1 MTYLSDNLTRITSMT
16 YPLFHPRS
24 NEPRPSDL
32 TAQEFAERFHSE
44 SIHVEFK
51 EGFSQKRIT
60 AAVVAFSNTDG
71 GVILIGVDD
80 KARIKGAAPN
90 GKRHKDLH
98 EWIGNLNDPGRYEI
112 CDLRV
117 QGKPLVVIAVS
128 RRIEGFAQT
137 SDGRLL
143 VRRGASNRAM
153 VGSEL
158 SRFLADRSLHRFET
172 TPTDTNLDD
181 ADPDLLADLAR
192 AWSWG
197 DEGIE
202 DRLEE
207 RGFAERQGEACK
219 LTVAG
224 VLYLLPDPHRV
235 LGKTFVEVFR
245 YRGEGH
251 IEDRRVEI
259 TGTLP
264 VQVGAATAV
273 VLDEIGYELVV
284 VGVTRYE
291 LPRMPEVVLREAIA
305 NAVAHRSYEAGG
317 VSIRVEIRPDRIVVT
332 SPGGLPEPVT
342 VDNIREQSSARN
354 LEVIR
359 TLRRFG
365 LAEDAGR
372 GVDVMQDE
380 MASNLLEPPR
390 FRDDGSSV
398 RVVLPLAGVV
408 APEERVWITELEQ
421 SGALAPRDR
430 LLLVFAARGEVLTNA
445 RAREILGVDSRT
457 ARQALQ
463 RLRDQ
468 GLLIQ
473 HGERGGAGYLIG
485 TDLTPSSGVHRRSVP
500 DAGHSRQ
507 VNDYYQVPFA
517 FALSNEEVESLVID
531 LAREGP
537 VTNALVRRR
546 TGLDRTS
553 ALSVLAGLVDS
564 GRLER
569 RGERRGTHY
578 VLVGSQ

>member
-1 MTYLSDNLTRITSMT
+1 MK
-16 YPLFHPRS
+16 YPLFHPR
-24 NEPRPSDL
+24 NQDPRPTDL
-32 TAQEFAERFHSE
+32 SAQEFAEQFDGE
-44 SIHVEFK
+44 STHIELK
-51 EGFSQKRIT
+51 GGFSQRHIT
-60 AAVVAFSNTDG
+60 EAVVAFSNTDG
-71 GVILIGVDD
+71 GVIIIGVD
-80 KARIKGAAPN
+80 ARGRIKGAPCN
-90 GKRHKDLH
+90 GERERELH
-98 EWIGNLNDPGRYEI
+98 GWLGQLNDPGRYDFLKLTVE
-112 CDLRV
+112 R
-117 QGKPLVVIAVS
+117 KPITVIAVS
-128 RRIEGFAQT
+128 RRVEGFAQT

-172 TPTDTNLDD
+172 TPTEINLED

-192 AWSWG
+192 AWSWRE
-197 DEGIE
+197 EGIE

-207 RGFAERQGEACK
+207 RGLVERQGEVSK

-224 VLYLLPDPHRV
+224 VLYLLRDPHRV
-235 LGKTFVEVFR
+235 LGKVFVEVFR

-259 TGTLP
+259 TGPLP
-264 VQVGAATAV
+264 VQVGATTAE

-284 VGVTRYE
+284 IGVTRYE
-291 LPRMPEVVLREAIA
+291 LPRLPEVVLREAIA
-305 NAVAHRSYEAGG
+305 NAVAHRSYEARG
-317 VSIRVEIRPDRIVVT
+317 VSIRVEVRPDRLVVM

-354 LEVIR
+354 LEIIR
-359 TLRRFG
+359 TLRRYG
-365 LAEDAGR
+365 LAENAGR

-408 APEERVWITELEQ
+408 APEERVWIAELEQ

-430 LLLVFAARGEVLTNA
+430 ILLVFAARGEVLTNA

-463 RLRDQ
+463 QLRDQ
-468 GLLIQ
+468 GLLVQ
-473 HGERGGAGYLIG
+473 QGERGGAGYSIG
-485 TDLTPSSGVHRRSVP
+485 MDLATSSGMHRRSAP
-500 DAGHSRQ
+500 DNGRSRHTREFH
-507 VNDYYQVPFA
+507 QVPFA
-517 FALSNEEVESLVID
+517 FALSNEEVESLVIG

-537 VTNALVRRR
+537 VTNALVRHH

-553 ALSVLAGLVDS
+553 ALSVLARLVDS
-564 GRLER
+564 GSLER